1 MTPPIEQVSP
11 ALPGNTVRR
20 PDVRNKRIVTE
31 ADRERRQN
39 QGKDPSKR
47 PGHENRPDG
56 SEHIVD
62 ELA

>member
-1 MTPPIEQVSP
+1 MTPIEQVRP

-20 PDVRNKRIVTE
+20 PDVRNKRIVGE
-31 ADRERRQN
+31 GERDRRRDPHEN
-39 QGKDPSKR
+39 QRHR
-47 PGHENRPDG
+47 PGHDRPDG